1 MNPVNIG
8 STNPHFQVTHGKE
21 PAHAKAAK
29 QKDKEAFQSS
39 LKSALADDDAAE
51 KLEGSPKDTKEAKDA
66 DEKKDEKRTKK
77 APPQPEDVAAALAFA
92 AQQPLPKAEP
102 TAEIPADA
110 QLDLL
115 ADPKLA
121 SKGAPLAPTA
131 GPELVD
137 AQGTKPALPA
147 AESLAATAEPTD
159 AADAAPVLAPVELG
173 AAPKPAETP
182 ASASEPVTELA
193 PGPAKASE
201 PATATPTASAPA
213 TPPTAAQAETTAQVA
228 ATAQPAQAQA
238 TPPKPTAKVEPK
250 PSKAEPVRGATKA
263 SPAHAPQ
270 SATST
275 TTEAPGAPQTR
286 PLDPVGRPADVDAK
300 DAQAPK
306 QGAHHGKPS
315 LAEVTAEKKAKT
327 GALDADMAAD
337 AARVSASVADPSF
350 AAPTPILTET
360 AKTVTASAPAAG
372 NTENTVRGLTEVDAK
387 TEARIGAAEAAGHKR
402 TLASGEARGQ
412 IVTAELGRVE
422 VVAHAAAHESARV
435 DVHVR
440 AVEDHAKQAIAAAA
454 ESLREHVRV
463 EVPNAA
469 VHVERSHNDLLG
481 NGTSA
486 RDFSGQSASGND
498 GGSGESGR
506 GGRQDGAVGA
516 HDASVKTPAVSARG
530 ARVRYVL

>member
-21 PAHAKAAK
+21 PAHTKAAK

-51 KLEGSPKDTKEAKDA
+51 KLEGSPKDTKEAQDA
-66 DEKKDEKRTKK
+66 DAKKDEKRAKK
-77 APPQPEDVAAALAFA
+77 APQPEDVAAALAFA

-102 TAEIPADA
+102 TAEPPADA

-121 SKGAPLAPTA
+121 SKGAGTPVPT
-131 GPELVD
+131 GPQLLDTMD
-137 AQGTKPALPA
+137 AKP
-147 AESLAATAEPTD
+147 AESLAATADPAE
-159 AADAAPVLAPVELG
+159 AADAAPVEL
-173 AAPKPAETP
+173 AAPAAPAAPAQTP
-182 ASASEPVTELA
+182 AVSSEPVT
-193 PGPAKASE
+193 GPATA
-201 PATATPTASAPA
+201 PAPTTATPTTATPTPA
-213 TPPTAAQAETTAQVA
+213 TPPTAAQAETTAQAA

-238 TPPKPTAKVEPK
+238 TPPKPAAKAEPK
-250 PSKAEPVRGATKA
+250 VGKAEPVRSA
-263 SPAHAPQ
+263 SKPTAAHAPQ
-270 SATST
+270 AATST
-275 TTEAPGAPQTR
+275 ATEAPGVPQTR
-286 PLDPVGRPADVDAK
+286 PLDPVASKADVDAK

-315 LAEVTAEKKAKT
+315 LAEVTADKKAKA

-337 AARVSASVADPSF
+337 AARVSASVADPSL
-350 AAPTPILTET
+350 AAPTPVLTET
-360 AKTVTASAPAAG
+360 AKTVTASAPVAG
-372 NTENTVRGLTEVDAK
+372 NTENTVRGLTEVDAR

-486 RDFSGQSASGND
+486 RDFSGQSTSNSGGE
-498 GGSGESGR
+498 GGEGGR

>member
-21 PAHAKAAK
+21 PAHTRAAK

-66 DEKKDEKRTKK
+66 DAKKDDERAAKK
-77 APPQPEDVAAALAFA
+77 ARPQPEDVAAALAFA
-92 AQQPLPKAEP
+92 AQQPPPKNEP

-121 SKGAPLAPTA
+121 PQGAEPFAPTA
-131 GPELVD
+131 GAELVD
-137 AQGTKPALPA
+137 AHGAKPALST
-147 AESLAATAEPTD
+147 AESLAATAEPTE
-159 AADAAPVLAPVELG
+159 AADAATLLAPVELG
-173 AAPKPAETP
+173 AAPAKPAPTP
-182 ASASEPVTELA
+182 ASLSEAVPDAAKA
-193 PGPAKASE
+193 PGPAN
-201 PATATPTASAPA
+201 ATPTAAAPA
-213 TPPTAAQAETTAQVA
+213 TPPIAAQAETAARAA
-228 ATAQPAQAQA
+228 ATAQPVQAQA
-238 TPPKPTAKVEPK
+238 TPPSATAKVEPK
-250 PSKAEPVRGATKA
+250 VAKSEPVRTAGKA
-263 SPAHAPQ
+263 SPAHAPPLP
-270 SATST
+270 TST
-275 TTEAPGAPQTR
+275 TAEAPAAPQTR
-286 PLDPVGRPADVDAK
+286 PLDPVGRAAEVDGK
-300 DAQAPK
+300 DAQTPK
-306 QGAHHGKPS
+306 PGVHHGKPS

-327 GALDADMAAD
+327 GAMDADMAAD

-350 AAPTPILTET
+350 AVATPVLTET

-372 NTENTVRGLTEVDAK
+372 TTENTVRGLTEVDAK

-422 VVAHAAAHESARV
+422 VVAHAASHESARV

-440 AVEDHAKQAIAAAA
+440 AVEEHAKQAIAAAA

-469 VHVERSHNDLLG
+469 VHVERSQNDLLG

-486 RDFSGQSASGND
+486 RDFTGQGASGN
-498 GGSGESGR
+498 GGEGPEGSR
-506 GGRQDGAVGA
+506 GGRQDGVGA
-516 HDASVKTPAVSARG
+516 HDTSVKTPAVSARA